1 MNRRE
6 AREEAF
12 KLVFQITAQRDCYPE
27 VVDRFAEENAA
38 LKKTDKKQFK
48 YIVSAANSVFE
59 KVDELDEIIA
69 AHLSADWKVER
80 LSKMSLAILRLAVY
94 EILFDED
101 IPGSVAINE
110 AVEIAKKYGQESSG
124 GFVNAILAKIVK
136 LGENN

>member
-94 EILFDED
+94 EIKYVED
-101 IPGSVAINE
+101 IPDSVSVNE
-110 AVEIAKKYGQESSG
+110 AVE
-124 GFVNAILAKIVK
+124 LAKVYDTDDAPAFINGVLAGV
-136 LGENN
+136 LGA

>member
-38 LKKTDKKQFK
+38 LKKTDKKQYK

-94 EILFDED
+94 EIKYVED
-101 IPGSVAINE
+101 IPDSVSVNE
-110 AVEIAKKYGQESSG
+110 AVE
-124 GFVNAILAKIVK
+124 LAKVYATDDARAFIFGVLAGV
-136 LGENN
+136 LGA

>member
-6 AREEAF
+6 ARDEAF

-48 YIVSAANSVFE
+48 YIVAAANSVFE
-59 KVDELDEIIA
+59 KVEELDGIIA
-69 AHLSADWKVER
+69 QHLSEDWKVDR

-94 EILFDED
+94 EIKYVED
-101 IPGSVAINE
+101 IPDTVSVNE
-110 AVEIAKKYGQESSG
+110 AVE
-124 GFVNAILAKIVK
+124 LAKIYDTDDAPAFINGVLAGV
-136 LGENN
+136 LGA

>member
-59 KVDELDEIIA
+59 KVEELDGIIA
-69 AHLSADWKVER
+69 ENLSKDWKVER
-80 LSKMSLAILRLAVY
+80 LSKVSLAILRLAVY
-94 EILFDED
+94 EIRYVED
-101 IPGSVAINE
+101 IPNTVSVNE
-110 AVEIAKKYGQESSG
+110 AVE
-124 GFVNAILAKIVK
+124 LAKVYDTDDAPAFINGVLAGV
-136 LGENN
+136 LGA

>member
-38 LKKTDKKQFK
+38 LKKTDRKQFK
-48 YIVSAANSVFE
+48 YIVAAANTIFE
-59 KVDELDEIIA
+59 KVEEIDAVIA
-69 AHLSADWKVER
+69 ENLTSEWKIER

-94 EILFDED
+94 EIKFVED
-101 IPGSVAINE
+101 IPDTVSVNE
-110 AVEIAKKYGQESSG
+110 AVE
-124 GFVNAILAKIVK
+124 LAKVYDTEDAPAFINGVLAGV
-136 LGENN
+136 LGA